1 MENAEILTPIM
12 PEAFNAILPVKSGSK
27 KTRNSEVKGEVTS
40 EVKGEVT
47 SEVTLVVKSKKKK

>member
-12 PEAFNAILPVKSGSK
+12 PQAFNAILPVKSGSI

-40 EVKGEVT
+40 EVTGEVT

>member
-12 PEAFNAILPVKSGSK
+12 PEVFNEILPVKSGSK
-27 KTRNSEVKGEVTS
+27 KNRNSEVTGEVTS

-47 SEVTLVVKSKKKK
+47 SEVTLVVKSIKKK